1 MTRTKFQSADEGMAT
16 LAALFAGLVLFGGQ
30 VHAQGYSFPDAARHM
45 TTADGLQV
53 RSVAGEPM
61 VRQPVAIEFDDRGR
75 LWVIQYLQYPSP
87 AGLKRVKV
95 DRYSRTVYDQVPEPP
110 PRGPKGADRITIL
123 EEAGRDGRTGEPRL
137 RAKDFVTGLNLATG
151 IAFGHGGV
159 FILQSPY
166 LLFYPDKNGDD
177 VPDGEPEVLLSG
189 FGMEDAHSVANSLTW
204 GPDGWL
210 YGCQGSTVTAHIRG
224 IEFQQG
230 VWRYHPVTR
239 RFELFCEGGGNTWGL
254 DFDRYGNLFYST
266 NVGGFCMLHGVQG
279 GYYWKQ
285 FGKHGA
291 LHNPHAYGFFDHV
304 PHTNFRGGHVT
315 VGGIV
320 YRGNSFPSQFRDRY
334 IAADLLGHN
343 VYWHQLEP
351 WGSTFRSSHGGD
363 LLLSNDTWFAPSDV
377 TMGPDGAVYVADWN
391 DKRTAHPD
399 PDAEWDKSTG
409 RIYKIE
415 AKAARPPAPFNL
427 CKLSS
432 QRLVDLLAEP
442 NDWYVRKARRILA
455 DRHDPD
461 IAPRLRDMVFD
472 VKNDQLALEA
482 LWALYVSA
490 GFDEA
495 FARRALVHPNPHV
508 RAWTVRLVGDDG
520 GSSEISRL
528 LVELARTEPD
538 VRVRCQL
545 ACTAKRLAPQFGL
558 DLVYQ
563 ILIRDLDGRDPFIP
577 LLSWWAVENH
587 SIVAAKHVLRLF
599 ASPTAWNA
607 PLIRDVILGRL
618 MRRYSAEGSPL
629 GDRACARLL
638 ASAPSRAQRGEMI
651 SALESGLRDRAS
663 PKSTSN
669 HGTLF
674 EKAAAPEATPIPA
687 RAEKALIDA
696 KLQRALV
703 ELWATDKQNIAMVR
717 LMTGLGNGDARAR
730 ALAIAIDSRARPEDR
745 VAVMQSLGPLG
756 DPERIS
762 ALLSLV
768 KTNTP
773 DAPDSVRLAALAAL
787 QADGRDEIGS
797 ALVDAI
803 PTLDGRLRERT
814 CEALLSR
821 KSWALRLL
829 QRIDAGTLPSTTVS
843 SEQLRS
849 VALHRDKQ
857 LDALVHKHW
866 GTIQAGTPEEKLAE
880 MRRLSN
886 DLRAESGDS
895 ARGRQLFDKHCATC
909 HRLFG
914 EGQQVGP
921 DLTYANRKDREYL
934 LASIVDPSAVIRKEF
949 LSYNLHVVDGRL
961 LTGLINEQSPS
972 SVTLVGAKGERVT
985 ISRNDIESMHESA
998 VSLMPENLLKALSP
1012 QEVRDLFG
1020 YLQSERPPATAGR

>member
-1 MTRTKFQSADEGMAT
+1 MNRTNIPSVDEGMAT
-16 LAALFAGLVLFGGQ
+16 LAILLAGLILFAGEA
-30 VHAQGYSFPDAARHM
+30 HAQGYPFPEAARHM
-45 TTADGLQV
+45 TAADGFQV
-53 RSVAGEPM
+53 KPVAGEPM

-75 LWVIQYLQYPSP
+75 LWVIQYLQYPNP

-95 DRYSRTVYDQVPEPP
+95 DRYSRTVYDRIPEPP
-110 PRGPKGADRITIL
+110 PRGPRGADRITIL

-137 RAKDFVTGLNLATG
+137 KAKDFVTGLNLATG

-159 FILQSPY
+159 FILQAPY
-166 LLFYPDKNGDD
+166 LLFYADKNGDD
-177 VPDGEPEVLLSG
+177 VPDGDPEVLLSG

-239 RFELFCEGGGNTWGL
+239 RFELFCEGGGNSWGL

-304 PHTNFRGGHVT
+304 PHMNFRGGHVT
-315 VGGIV
+315 VGGII
-320 YRGNSFPSQFRDRY
+320 YQGDLFPSQFRNIY

-343 VYWHQLEP
+343 VYWHRLEP
-351 WGSTFRSSHGGD
+351 WGATFRSSHGGE
-363 LLLSNDTWFAPSDV
+363 LLLSNDTWFAPSDL
-377 TMGPDGAVYVADWN
+377 TMGPDGAIYVADWN

-415 AKAARPPAPFNL
+415 AKGANPAATL
-427 CKLSS
+427 DLGKLSS
-432 QRLVDLLAEP
+432 QKLVDLLAEP
-442 NDWYVRKARRILA
+442 NDWYVRKARRILG
-455 DRHDPD
+455 DRRDPNVV
-461 IAPRLRDMVFD
+461 PRLSAMVFD
-472 VKNDQLALEA
+472 AKNDQLALQA
-482 LWALYVSA
+482 LWALYVSG

-495 FARRALVHPNPHV
+495 IARRALAHRDPHV

-520 GSSEISRL
+520 ASSEISRR
-528 LVELARTEPD
+528 LVELARIEPD
-538 VRVRCQL
+538 VTVRCQL
-545 ACTAKRLAPQFGL
+545 ASTAKRLAPQFGL
-558 DLVYQ
+558 DIAYQ

-577 LLSWWAVENH
+577 MLLWWAVENH
-587 SIVAAKHVLRLF
+587 SIAATETVLRLF
-599 ASPTAWNA
+599 ASPVAWNA
-607 PLIRDVILGRL
+607 PLICDAILGRL

-629 GDRACARLL
+629 ADRACARLL
-638 ASAPSRAQRGEMI
+638 ASVPSPAQRGEMLG
-651 SALESGLRDRAS
+651 ALELGLRDRTS
-663 PKSTSN
+663 GRSTSN

-674 EKAAAPEATPIPA
+674 ENTAAPESKSAPTRREAVQIGP
-687 RAEKALIDA
+687 ELE
-696 KLQRALV
+696 RALA
-703 ELWATDKQNIAMVR
+703 ELWGTDKQNIALVR
-717 LMTGLGNGDARAR
+717 LMARLGDGNARER
-730 ALAIAIDSRARPEDR
+730 ALAIAIDSSARPEDR
-745 VAVMQSLGPLG
+745 VAVLQSLGPLG
-756 DPERIS
+756 DPKCVS
-762 ALLSLV
+762 ALLGLV
-768 KTNTP
+768 KSNRTE
-773 DAPDSVRLAALAAL
+773 APDSVRLAALAAL
-787 QADGRDEIGS
+787 QADEKDAIGR

-803 PTLDGRLRERT
+803 PTLDGRLRERA
-814 CEALLSR
+814 CEVLLSR

-829 QRIDAGTLPSTTVS
+829 QRIDAGRLPSAILS
-843 SEQLRS
+843 SEQLRP
-849 VALHRDKQ
+849 VALHQDKQ
-857 LDALVHKHW
+857 LDTLVRKHW

-886 DLRAESGDS
+886 DLRAEPGNP

-909 HRLFG
+909 HRLYG
-914 EGQQVGP
+914 EGLQIGP

-934 LASIVDPSAVIRKEF
+934 LASIVDPSAMIRKEF
-949 LSYNLHVVDGRL
+949 LSYNLHTVDGRL
-961 LTGLINEQSPS
+961 LTGLIAEQSPS
-972 SVTLVGAKGERVT
+972 TVTLVGAKGERVT
-985 ISRNDIESMHESA
+985 ISRNDIEVMHEST
-998 VSLMPENLLKALSP
+998 VSLMPENLLRSLKS

-1020 YLQSERPPATAGR
+1020 YLQSERPPAAGGR